1 MNLSAADDIPVPRRR
16 PGPRSAQALLRI
28 ALVPGLR
35 RGTTILPLLLLTAC
49 TSVQLPA
56 GPAPL
61 DPIAFFT
68 GETRGI
74 GTLDPIVGRSVPI
87 SVESRG
93 TPEAGGLRLVQR
105 IREGTKPGRVRTWT
119 MRKVAPGRYT
129 GTLTDA
135 SGPVELT
142 VSGARAYV
150 RYRTP
155 SGLTIGQQLALQPD
169 GRTILNHLEAHRFG
183 IRLAVL
189 DETIRKPVAK

>member
-16 PGPRSAQALLRI
+16 SGPRSAQALLRI
-28 ALVPGLR
+28 ALVTGLR
-35 RGTTILPLLLLTAC
+35 RGTTTLPLLLTAC

-56 GPAPL
+56 GSAPL

-93 TPEAGGLRLVQR
+93 TAEAGGLRLVQR

-135 SGPVELT
+135 SGLVELT

-155 SGLTIGQQLALQPD
+155 SGLAISQQLALQPD